1 MNLEKTTYSV
11 IAVLHGNVEQQ
22 EIFDETAALTH
33 AKELVRRGAR
43 CVEIYDASDELVWQ
57 SEKE

>member
-1 MNLEKTTYSV
+1 MNTYSV
-11 IAVLHGNVEQQ
+11 ICVLHGNVEQQ

-33 AKELVRRGAR
+33 AKSLVSRGAR
-43 CVEIYDASDELVWQ
+43 CVEIYDASDMLVWQ